1 MGLVGSRFAPRVSL
15 RFFPSTKTT
24 TRLEALSIYKTFRFE
39 FPELSR
45 NEVTVISGFFGK
57 QDNLARYSK
66 SSEISVPFDFRF
78 PYEISRNFRL
88 NFGSLFKYSTIFRS
102 FCKTFPPLFRNVC
115 ENKPNKTYGLVL
127 LAFPL
132 SHTYRTY
139 LFFLFATAHSCLVTF
154 HAQGALSLIR
164 CKPVELNENSYR
176 QAECN
181 QTSFSILSAR
191 QERYHNP
198 YIRSI

>member
-24 TRLEALSIYKTFRFE
+24 TRLEALSIYKTFWFE

-45 NEVTVISGFFGK
+45 KEVTVISGFFGK

-102 FCKTFPPLFRNVC
+102 FGKTFPFHLPLFRNVC

-139 LFFLFATAHSCLVTF
+139 LFFLFATAHSLMSSYFSRSGC
-154 HAQGALSLIR
+154 
-164 CKPVELNENSYR
+164 PVLN
-176 QAECN
+176 
-181 QTSFSILSAR
+181 
-191 QERYHNP
+191 
-198 YIRSI
+198 